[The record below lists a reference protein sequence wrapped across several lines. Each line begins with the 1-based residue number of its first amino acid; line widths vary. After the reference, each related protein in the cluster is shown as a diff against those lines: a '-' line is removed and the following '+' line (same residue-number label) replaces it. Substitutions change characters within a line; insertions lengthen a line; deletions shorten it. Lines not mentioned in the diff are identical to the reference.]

1 MIKLFT
7 FKVPMNSFLFD
18 NDFLLYAVDWEDIFN
33 TSGKY
38 FLYPGPGA
46 IGLGYIRV
54 DFEVIEH
61 VKTTP
66 SMVFERGVFP
76 VLVNRLEAEMI
87 FPPQTGEINIPL
99 GFNHEFDLNGE
110 PTSALHRVRRRFSM
124 KARLMNMHEGTPEGL
139 RDPLYLCLL
148 AQKDAVTDFMT
159 CTSEHQE
166 MFIKDLNT
174 VRCDVNLGGLTKLK
188 FSTKKAIRHVEWG
201 PICYLGNKWGFTF
214 TFNPYSS
221 SNKRFQDV
229 A

>member
-1 MIKLFT
+1 
-7 FKVPMNSFLFD
+7 MNSFLFT
-18 NDFLLYAVDWEDIFN
+18 NNFLLYAVKWKDVLN
-33 TSGKY
+33 SSGQY

-46 IGLGYIRV
+46 IGLGYLRV

-66 SMVFERGVFP
+66 SMVFERGVFSG
-76 VLVNRLEAEMI
+76 LVDRLESEMI
-87 FPPQTGEINIPL
+87 FPPQVGEINIPL
-99 GFNHEFDLNGE
+99 GFNPDFDMNGE
-110 PTSALHRVRRRFSM
+110 PTSALHRVRRRMAM
-124 KARLMNMHEGTPEGL
+124 KARLTNMHDGTPEGV

-148 AQKDAVTDFMT
+148 AQKDAVTDFMS

-166 MFIKDLNT
+166 MFVKDLAT
-174 VRCDVNLGGLTKLK
+174 ICCDVNLDGLPKLK
-188 FSTKKAIRHVEWG
+188 QTTRKALRHVEWG
-201 PICYLGNKWGFTF
+201 PICYLGNKCGFTF